1 MTDMMR
7 KEDNNFEALEQVL
20 ADGNLQA
27 LTAEQRCLYVQKIC
41 TSIGVNPI
49 TRPFQFI
56 RFQGKVVLYATKVCT
71 DQLRKLHGVSI
82 IIKSIET
89 EENGLMTVHAQA
101 TDSAGRTDEDIGVID
116 CLKMRGADL
125 VNARMKAVTK
135 AKRRV
140 TLSICGLSVL
150 DESELGTMPSHETL
164 HTPVPA
170 QAPAPVEVEGRSA
183 VDPKDAIRAIK
194 AKIEEG
200 RPKVKPKPVAVA
212 PKKAAPKKV
221 APETVEAVV
230 SASSVSSFEY
240 EPIPEIPGGV
250 S

>member
-7 KEDNNFEALEQVL
+7 KESDYEALEQVL
-20 ADGNLQA
+20 ADGNLQS

-56 RFQGKVVLYATKVCT
+56 RFQGKVVLYATKACT

-101 TDSAGRTDEDIGVID
+101 TDKDGRTDEDIGVID

-164 HTPVPA
+164 ETPMPTP
-170 QAPAPVEVEGRSA
+170 APAPAEEKPT
-183 VDPKDAIRAIK
+183 VDPREAIRAIK

-212 PKKAAPKKV
+212 PKKAAPKKA
-221 APETVEAVV
+221 APKKVEPEVV
-230 SASSVSSFEY
+230 SATAKNIFEY
-240 EPIPEIPGGV
+240 EPIPEIPGGM
-250 S
+250 